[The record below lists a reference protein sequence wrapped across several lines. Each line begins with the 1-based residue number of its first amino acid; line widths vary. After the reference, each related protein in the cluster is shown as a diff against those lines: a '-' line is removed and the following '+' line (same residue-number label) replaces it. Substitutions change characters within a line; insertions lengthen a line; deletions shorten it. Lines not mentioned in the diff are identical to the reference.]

1 VALALAAQFRN
12 EANGA
17 HSMNRCGAILLSV
30 VFCVTLVGM
39 CAVLPLA
46 AAAVEAGIGRCGY
59 FGARVSPMTVGFAA
73 SLGMNQ
79 PYGAI
84 IKRSVPGGPAAR
96 AGIEAYDVVTAI
108 NGTPLKSSRDFVPA
122 ISAIAPGTSV
132 FLDLWRSRQF
142 IQLRVVLGAKKCPAG
157 VRGAI

>member
-1 VALALAAQFRN
+1 MNRRGFVGLSFASAAAFFILAA
-12 EANGA
+12 
-17 HSMNRCGAILLSV
+17 SW
-30 VFCVTLVGM
+30 
-39 CAVLPLA
+39 PDA
-46 AAAVEAGIGRCGY
+46 ARAVEAGIGTCGY
-59 FGARVSPMTVGFAA
+59 FGARVSPMTRAFAT

-84 IKRSVPGGPAAR
+84 FHRPVPGGPAAH

-108 NGTPLKSSRDFVPA
+108 NGTPLKSARDFVPT

-142 IQLRVVLGAKKCPAG
+142 IQVRVILGAKKCP
-157 VRGAI
+157 GATTSGST